1 MLPSQLLRVRTR
13 KGEIIPLFCTGD
25 NKVEHL
31 QLAKAAI
38 GEFEDSAAK
47 KEKKSLLD
55 RRISTLESLYG
66 DYRLVRGLST
76 LLERRCQFKPV
87 ITVDSSS
94 SGGREIA
101 PVHVRKLLWEESS
114 RLGFTLSQAQHDD
127 IVRAVASK
135 FEITPSQIK
144 QLMWSDLED
153 NMILDRFESI
163 GYEELIGWYN
173 LSLMQTLLFNCTKLE
188 FSIYGGVNWKYALR
202 NVKRLGLMYDLQL
215 RSRGT
220 EREHED
226 NEVDNYDKTRPNLV
240 HINPK
245 TGNRNTEIICSIDG
259 AASLFKLTE
268 RYGTSIAKLLPSII
282 ASPRWSLN
290 AWIIRKT
297 MSGKKIYA
305 FKMSWSEAQDYVLAD
320 PFHSRDGGDTF
331 TTEYFDSSIEEKFA
345 NRFVQI
351 ANKWELKREPDPLV
365 VTSGSAFIPD
375 FVFEKYGKKVYL
387 EIVGFWTKEYLER
400 KYLKIIDILSNK
412 DIDLFVAVNEE
423 LSCTKIM
430 NQLDSVISQD
440 KIILYKKNSVPV
452 KKINDYLKS
461 IDKEQIETNVVD
473 SKLRIK
479 FDGVKDVIS
488 IQEIAAGY
496 NVPTE
501 VAIVVAS
508 RDNDRDYLK
517 AESWFISRSRVN
529 KLAKLLAGTTNFTDA
544 CVILSENSIPEP
556 CHAELISKLGYDVI
570 WPSMDPGDA
579 VIARRNC

>member
-25 NKVEHL
+25 DKVEHL
-31 QLAKAAI
+31 QLAKTAI
-38 GEFEDSAAK
+38 GEFEESAAK
-47 KEKKSLLD
+47 KEKKGLLD
-55 RRISTLESLYG
+55 RRISTLENLYD

-87 ITVDSSS
+87 ITPDSGNG
-94 SGGREIA
+94 GGREIT

-114 RLGFTLSQAQHDD
+114 RRGFALSQSQHDD

-135 FEITPSQIK
+135 MEISQSQIK
-144 QLMWSDLED
+144 QLMWSDLEE
-153 NMILDRFESI
+153 NMILDRFDSI

-188 FSIYGGVNWKYALR
+188 FSVYGGVNWKHILR
-202 NVKRLGLMYDLQL
+202 NVKHLGLMYDLQV
-215 RSRGT
+215 RFRGN
-220 EREHED
+220 ERADEANEID
-226 NEVDNYDKTRPNLV
+226 NDDETRLDLV
-240 HINPK
+240 HTNPK
-245 TGNRNTEIICSIDG
+245 ADNRKTEIICSIDG

-290 AWIIRKT
+290 AWTVRKT

-305 FKMSWSEAQDYVLAD
+305 FKISWSEAQQYVIGV
-320 PFHSRDGGDTF
+320 PFRSRDGGSRS
-331 TTEYFDSSIEEKFA
+331 TTEYFDSSVEEKFA
-345 NRFVQI
+345 NRFEQI

-365 VTSGSAFIPD
+365 ITSGSAFIPD

-400 KYLKIIDILSNK
+400 KYRKIIDILSNK
-412 DIDLFVAVNEE
+412 DVDLFVAVNEE
-423 LSCTKIM
+423 LSCSKIM
-430 NQLDSVISQD
+430 NQFNSVISQD

-452 KKINDYLKS
+452 KKINDYLKL
-461 IDKEQIETNVVD
+461 IDKEQIETNVID

-479 FDGVKDVIS
+479 FDGAKDVIS

-501 VAIVVAS
+501 VAAIVAS

-529 KLAKLLAGTTNFTDA
+529 GLAKLLAGTTRFTDA

-570 WPSMDPGDA
+570 WQSMDSGDA
-579 VIARRNC
+579 VIIRRN

>member
-25 NKVEHL
+25 DKVEHL
-31 QLAKAAI
+31 QLAKTAI
-38 GEFEDSAAK
+38 GEFEESAAK
-47 KEKKSLLD
+47 KEKKGLLD
-55 RRISTLESLYG
+55 RRISTLENLYD

-87 ITVDSSS
+87 ITPDSGN
-94 SGGREIA
+94 SGGREIT

-114 RLGFTLSQAQHDD
+114 RRGFALSQSQHDD

-135 FEITPSQIK
+135 MEISQSHIK
-144 QLMWSDLED
+144 QLMWSDLEE
-153 NMILDRFESI
+153 NMILDRFDSI

-188 FSIYGGVNWKYALR
+188 FSVYGGVNWKHILR
-202 NVKRLGLMYDLQL
+202 NVKRLGLMYDLQV
-215 RSRGT
+215 RFRGN
-220 EREHED
+220 ERADEADEID
-226 NEVDNYDKTRPNLV
+226 NDDETRLDLV
-240 HINPK
+240 HTNPK
-245 TGNRNTEIICSIDG
+245 ADSHKTEIICSIDG

-290 AWIIRKT
+290 AWTVRKT

-305 FKMSWSEAQDYVLAD
+305 FKISWSEAQQYVLGV
-320 PFHSRDGGDTF
+320 PFRSRDGGSRS
-331 TTEYFDSSIEEKFA
+331 TTEYFDSSVEEKFA
-345 NRFVQI
+345 NRFEQI

-365 VTSGSAFIPD
+365 ITSGSAFIPD

-400 KYLKIIDILSNK
+400 KYRKIIDILSNK
-412 DIDLFVAVNEE
+412 DVDLFVAVNEE
-423 LSCTKIM
+423 LSCSKIM
-430 NQLDSVISQD
+430 NQFNSVISQD
-440 KIILYKKNSVPV
+440 KIILYKKNSVPI
-452 KKINDYLKS
+452 KKINDYLKL

-479 FDGVKDVIS
+479 FDGAKDVIS

-501 VAIVVAS
+501 VAAIVAS

-529 KLAKLLAGTTNFTDA
+529 GLAKLLAGTTKFTDA

-570 WPSMDPGDA
+570 WQSMDSGDA
-579 VIARRNC
+579 VIIRRN

>member
-25 NKVEHL
+25 DKVEHL
-31 QLAKAAI
+31 QLAKTAV
-38 GEFEDSAAK
+38 GEFEESAAK
-47 KEKKSLLD
+47 KEKKGLLD
-55 RRISTLESLYG
+55 RRISTLENLYD

-87 ITVDSSS
+87 ITPDSSN
-94 SGGREIA
+94 SGGREIT

-114 RLGFTLSQAQHDD
+114 RRGFALTQSQHDD
-127 IVRAVASK
+127 IVRAVAIK
-135 FEITPSQIK
+135 MEISQSQIK
-144 QLMWSDLED
+144 QLMWSDLEE
-153 NMILDRFESI
+153 NMILDRFDSI

-188 FSIYGGVNWKYALR
+188 FSVYGGVNWKHILR
-202 NVKRLGLMYDLQL
+202 NVKRLGLMYDLQM
-215 RSRGT
+215 RFRGD
-220 EREHED
+220 ERADEAD
-226 NEVDNYDKTRPNLV
+226 EVDNEDKTRLDLV
-240 HINPK
+240 HTNLK
-245 TGNRNTEIICSIDG
+245 ADNHKTEIICSIDG

-268 RYGTSIAKLLPSII
+268 RYGASIAKLLPSII

-290 AWIIRKT
+290 AWIVRKT
-297 MSGKKIYA
+297 MSGKKIYS
-305 FKMSWSEAQDYVLAD
+305 FKISWSEAQLYVLGD
-320 PFHSRDGGDTF
+320 PFRSRDGGSKS
-331 TTEYFDSSIEEKFA
+331 TTEYFDSSVEEKFA
-345 NRFVQI
+345 NRFEQI

-400 KYLKIIDILSNK
+400 KYQKIIDVFSNK
-412 DIDLFVAVNEE
+412 DVDLFVAVNEE
-423 LSCTKIM
+423 LSCSKIM
-430 NQLDSVISQD
+430 NQFNSVISQD
-440 KIILYKKNSVPV
+440 KIIIYKKNSVPV

-479 FDGVKDVIS
+479 FDGAKDVIS
-488 IQEIAAGY
+488 IQEIADGY

-501 VAIVVAS
+501 VAIIVAS

-529 KLAKLLAGTTNFTDA
+529 KLAKLLAGTTKFTDA

-570 WPSMDPGDA
+570 WQSMDSGDA
-579 VIARRNC
+579 VIIRRN

>member
-25 NKVEHL
+25 DKVEHL
-31 QLAKAAI
+31 QLAKTAI
-38 GEFEDSAAK
+38 GEFEESAAK
-47 KEKKSLLD
+47 KEKKGLLD
-55 RRISTLESLYG
+55 RRISTLEKLYD

-87 ITVDSSS
+87 ITPDSGN
-94 SGGREIA
+94 SGGREII
-101 PVHVRKLLWEESS
+101 PVHVRNLLWAESS
-114 RLGFTLSQAQHDD
+114 RRGFALSQSQHDD

-135 FEITPSQIK
+135 MEISQSQIK
-144 QLMWSDLED
+144 QLMWSDLEE
-153 NMILDRFESI
+153 NMILDRFDSI

-188 FSIYGGVNWKYALR
+188 FSVYGGVNWKHILR
-202 NVKRLGLMYDLQL
+202 NVKRLGLMYDLQM
-215 RSRGT
+215 RFRGN
-220 EREHED
+220 ERTDEAD
-226 NEVDNYDKTRPNLV
+226 EVDNDDKTRLDLV
-240 HINPK
+240 HTNPK
-245 TGNRNTEIICSIDG
+245 ADNRETEIICSIDG

-282 ASPRWSLN
+282 TSPRWSLN
-290 AWIIRKT
+290 AWIVRKT
-297 MSGKKIYA
+297 VSGKKIYA
-305 FKMSWSEAQDYVLAD
+305 FKISWSEAQQYVLGD
-320 PFHSRDGGDTF
+320 PFRSRDGGNRS
-331 TTEYFDSSIEEKFA
+331 TTEYFDSSVEEKFA
-345 NRFVQI
+345 NRFEQL

-365 VTSGSAFIPD
+365 ITSGSAFIPD

-400 KYLKIIDILSNK
+400 KYRKIIDILSNK
-412 DIDLFVAVNEE
+412 DVDLFVAVNEE
-423 LSCTKIM
+423 LSCSKIM
-430 NQLDSVISQD
+430 NQFNSVISQD

-452 KKINDYLKS
+452 KKINDYLKL

-479 FDGVKDVIS
+479 FDGAKDVIS

-496 NVPTE
+496 KVPTE
-501 VAIVVAS
+501 VAAIVAS

-529 KLAKLLAGTTNFTDA
+529 GLAKLLAGTTKFTDA

-570 WPSMDPGDA
+570 WQSMDSGDA
-579 VIARRNC
+579 VIIRRN